1 MKRGSVVELRAV
13 PGEYAVDAECGGG
26 EAAAEATMDGGE
38 GLLQIVGRHK
48 LAGNITAADQ
58 IVDIFK
64 QRFDAG
70 IEFIQV
76 GDDRNFGGARPS
88 GGLGGSRGV
97 VAVKVKRAR
106 VDDPIALQFFR
117 AKGEAVV
124 APPQDGALARIVHKD
139 EGLLTGAIRRGEQ
152 MRFNA
157 EAREFRSVQRSRAAP
172 KSRFAPLPFYPAAKP
187 PPLSSPASSGDSVRA
202 TSARWAGTARL
213 RCTLRWR
220 FGRRVER

>member
-1 MKRGSVVELRAV
+1 MDAAACADARAVERGGSASEVEPLLQGPALQKRVDKAGVEEVAGAGGVDGVHMKRGSVVELRAV

-97 VAVKVKRAR
+97 VAVKVKCAR

-124 APPQDGALARIVHKD
+124 AYEKQVPTDGGYV
-139 EGLLTGAIRRGEQ
+139 LLSAGSVKKMT
-152 MRFNA
+152 A
-157 EAREFRSVQRSRAAP
+157 EEFAAAP
-172 KSRFAPLPFYPAAKP
+172 K
-187 PPLSSPASSGDSVRA
+187 
-202 TSARWAGTARL
+202 AGKQ
-213 RCTLRWR
+213 
-220 FGRRVER
+220 

>member
-1 MKRGSVVELRAV
+1 MPSVAAVRRQPKRRWTAGRDCCKSSVDTSL
-13 PGEYAVDAECGGG
+13 PG
-26 EAAAEATMDGGE
+26 
-38 GLLQIVGRHK
+38 IS
-48 LAGNITAADQ
+48 AADQ

-97 VAVKVKRAR
+97 VAVKVKCAR

-124 APPQDGALARIVHKD
+124 APPQDGALARIVHK
-139 EGLLTGAIRRGEQ
+139 EECLLTVAIRRGEQ

-157 EAREFRSVQRSRAAP
+157 EAREFRSVPRSRAVPAHLADVARTE
-172 KSRFAPLPFYPAAKP
+172 SPLLAGDESGGGLAA
-187 PPLSSPASSGDSVRA
+187 G
-202 TSARWAGTARL
+202 
-213 RCTLRWR
+213 
-220 FGRRVER
+220 